1 MDNKKMPTELEV
13 MKMSL
18 FIKVMADSTRVKIL
32 FAIKDK
38 PKSVAEI
45 QELVGATQSAVSH
58 QLSLM
63 RRVNIVATKRDG
75 NKIYY
80 SLADNGIS
88 KVLEIVRNHIWHH
101 LECGL
106 ISHSMFCF
114 LWGFVLKKNIKKKV
128 VKNGGSIKNG
138 TWVFGKSIG

>member
-1 MDNKKMPTELEV
+1 MDRTMPTELEI

-18 FIKVMADSTRVKIL
+18 FMKVIADSTRVKIL

-38 PKSVAEI
+38 PKSVFEI

-63 RRVNIVATKRDG
+63 RRVNIVETKREG

-80 SLADNGIS
+80 SLIDGSIA
-88 KVLEIVRNHIWHH
+88 KVLDIVKKHI
-101 LECGL
+101 
-106 ISHSMFCF
+106 
-114 LWGFVLKKNIKKKV
+114 
-128 VKNGGSIKNG
+128 
-138 TWVFGKSIG
+138 